1 MIETDVI
8 AVMGACGPE
17 RARYAARLSQA
28 TSRPL
33 LAASRLAPQDPASSA
48 AAFLPWLDVGS
59 GVVAEFPSDA
69 SILDVIGT
77 LAERGSGLRLRS
89 VVCVVDAPHLLDD
102 LRRETYAGSSEV
114 DDSGMPRTRYTAHA
128 LLAVQQLEYAS
139 TIMLVNWS
147 GLSTPDLSITMAL
160 VSHLAPSARLRL
172 HQPAV
177 DLLPIAPIPIRSH
190 QDAPGWV
197 QLLNG
202 EFAPHMTDP
211 RISALRYENV
221 RPLHPG
227 RLNTLLDERIESGEF
242 GSVIR
247 SAGFCRF
254 ATRSNVIAQWD
265 HVGSM
270 IAFSPV
276 QVDDG
281 MAEAEGLLAV
291 GEDIA
296 FIGLDLH
303 HRALRAALDE
313 TALTD
318 DELAAGPSAWATFED
333 PFPTWQVSRSRE

>member
-1 MIETDVI
+1 MHETDVI

-17 RARYAARLSQA
+17 RAMYAERLSLA
-28 TSRPL
+28 TGKPL
-33 LAASRLAPQDPASSA
+33 LPASRLSADDPAA
-48 AAFLPWLDVGS
+48 QAGAFLPWIDLGL
-59 GVVAEFPSDA
+59 GVIAEFPSDT

-77 LAERGSGLRLRS
+77 FSEYDSGLRLTG

-102 LRRETYAGSSEV
+102 LRRETYAGAPDV
-114 DDSGMPRTRYTAHA
+114 DETGTPGVRYTAHA
-128 LLAVQQLEYAS
+128 LLTVQQLEYAS
-139 TIMLVNWS
+139 TIILVNWS

-160 VSHLAPSARLRL
+160 VSHLAPAARLGL
-172 HQPAV
+172 HQETADPLPAFTV
-177 DLLPIAPIPIRSH
+177 GRHH
-190 QDAPGWV
+190 QPAPGWV
-197 QLLNG
+197 RLLND
-202 EFAPHMTDP
+202 EFEPHMTDP
-211 RISALRYENV
+211 RISAFRYENV

-227 RLNTLLDERIESGEF
+227 RLAALLDERIESGQF
-242 GSVIR
+242 GFVIR

-254 ATRSNVIAQWD
+254 ATRSHTVAQWD

-281 MAEAEGLLAV
+281 MREPEALLAV

-296 FIGLDLH
+296 FLGLDLH

-318 DELAAGPSAWATFED
+318 DELAAGPVAWAEFED
-333 PFPTWQVSRSRE
+333 PFPTWQVTRSGE

>member
-1 MIETDVI
+1 MNKTDVI

-17 RARYAARLSQA
+17 RAAYATGLSRA

-33 LAASRLAPQDPASSA
+33 LAAARLPAHDPASIA
-48 AAFLPWLDVGS
+48 AAVLPELESGA
-59 GVVAEFPSDA
+59 GVVAEFPADA

-77 LAERGSGLRLRS
+77 FTERDSGLRLS
-89 VVCVVDAPHLLDD
+89 GVVCVVDAPHLLDD
-102 LRRETYAGSSEV
+102 LRRETYAGTLEV
-114 DDSGMPRTRYTAHA
+114 DDTAGPHTRYTAHA
-128 LLAVQQLEYAS
+128 LLTVQQLEYAS
-139 TIMLVNWS
+139 TIVLVNWA

-172 HQPAV
+172 HQREADPLPATH
-177 DLLPIAPIPIRSH
+177 LPVRRH
-190 QDAPGWV
+190 HDAPGWV

-202 EFAPHMTDP
+202 EFAPHMTDS
-211 RISALRYENV
+211 RISAMRYENV
-221 RPLHPG
+221 RPLHPR
-227 RLNTLLDERIESGEF
+227 RLSTLLDQRIEQGEF

-254 ATRSNVIAQWD
+254 ATRSSTVAQWD

-281 MAEAEGLLAV
+281 MPEAEGLLAV

-303 HRALRAALDE
+303 HRALRDALDE
-313 TALTD
+313 TAVTD
-318 DELAAGPSAWATFED
+318 DELSAGPLAWATFED
-333 PFPTWQVSRSRE
+333 PFPMWQVTRSGE